1 MDMQMDRQAARAE
14 NTLRGAEQRSHQA
27 APREPGWGGFTCW
40 AGPSDVE
47 GVPEAWKG
55 DKLFWL
61 VAELRT
67 RLLNS

>member
-40 AGPSDVE
+40 AGPSDGE
-47 GVPEAWKG
+47 GVPESHPPKAK
-55 DKLFWL
+55 
-61 VAELRT
+61 VE
-67 RLLNS
+67 RLGRRDSGQG